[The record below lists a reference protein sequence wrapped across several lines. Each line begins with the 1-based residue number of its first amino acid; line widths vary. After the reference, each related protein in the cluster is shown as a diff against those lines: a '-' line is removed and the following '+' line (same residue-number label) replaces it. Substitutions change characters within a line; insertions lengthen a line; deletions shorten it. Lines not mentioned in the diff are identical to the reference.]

1 MMTTCLLHFLSTLM
15 VTNSELILDNIDILF
30 IHKFRDKLVRDA
42 VLVNISRGEICDHYW
57 ADHETWEVWTVEQGR
72 KVVSHVRT
80 VNTID
85 NDIAMEQTL
94 IYNRYSPSLP
104 RYFCMS
110 CVSLL
115 GQGSQCCQF
124 G

>member
-1 MMTTCLLHFLSTLM
+1 M

-30 IHKFRDKLVRDA
+30 IHKLRDKLVREA
-42 VLVNISRGEICDHYW
+42 VLVNISREEICDHYW
-57 ADHETWEVWTVEQGR
+57 ADHETWEVWTVEQVR

-85 NDIAMEQTL
+85 TMDNDNNVAQTL

-104 RYFCMS
+104 R
-110 CVSLL
+110 
-115 GQGSQCCQF
+115 
-124 G
+124 